1 VSIFARSLW
10 IALGLLAP
18 THAVAADLRPLVVFD
33 LELINSSLEAERPDE
48 TRRLAMLNAMLR
60 ERLAALDRFRLVDIT
75 PLQPRIAASPQLHS
89 CNGCEL
95 DLARE
100 IGAELVATGTVQ
112 KVSNLILNMNLVLKD
127 VPTGTVLSGGS
138 VDIRGNVDE
147 SWRRG
152 LDRLLRNQGLVATPA
167 GRTGQQ

>member
-1 VSIFARSLW
+1 VSILARSLW
-10 IALGLLAP
+10 IALGLFAP
-18 THAVAADLRPLVVFD
+18 SHAHAGDVRPLAVFD
-33 LELINSSLEAERPDE
+33 LELINTSLEAERPDE

-60 ERLAALDRFRLVDIT
+60 QRLAELGRFRLVDV
-75 PLQPRIAASPQLHS
+75 SPQLHS

-100 IGAELVATGTVQ
+100 LGAEVVATGTVQ

-127 VPTGTVLSGGS
+127 VPTGAVLSGGS
-138 VDIRGNVDE
+138 VDIRGNADE

-167 GRTGQQ
+167 GQAGQQ

>member
-1 VSIFARSLW
+1 MSILARSLW
-10 IALGLLAP
+10 IALWLLVP
-18 THAVAADLRPLVVFD
+18 SHAQGGDGRPLAVFD
-33 LELINSSLEAERPDE
+33 LELINTSLEAERPDE

-75 PLQPRIAASPQLHS
+75 PLLPRIVTSPQLHS

-100 IGAELVATGTVQ
+100 IGAEIVATGTVQ

-127 VPTGTVLSGGS
+127 VPTGAVLSGGS

-167 GRTGQQ
+167 GRAEQQ